1 MIHVLLII
9 CSLFTFSVTHAGAI
23 NLCVADLKGIKTPS
37 GYSCKPVK
45 KVSVDDFVYMG
56 LRHRRKISKNVTR
69 KASVTRAS
77 VAELPALNGQGV
89 SISRVDL
96 PRGFRT
102 SAKKVFVKT
111 LKKDD
116 IMVIPQG
123 LEHFIQDAN
132 EVASVQ
138 QNGDYIDLVAEL
150 DMLNMDCDYG
160 MRSDEDFGC

>member
-45 KVSVDDFVYMG
+45 KVSVDDFVYTG

-96 PRGFRT
+96 PRGGSVPMHTQPDSEILMVRQG
-102 SAKKVFVKT
+102 SVKA
-111 LKKDD
+111 
-116 IMVIPQG
+116 G
-123 LEHFIQDAN
+123 
-132 EVASVQ
+132 
-138 QNGDYIDLVAEL
+138 
-150 DMLNMDCDYG
+150 
-160 MRSDEDFGC
+160 